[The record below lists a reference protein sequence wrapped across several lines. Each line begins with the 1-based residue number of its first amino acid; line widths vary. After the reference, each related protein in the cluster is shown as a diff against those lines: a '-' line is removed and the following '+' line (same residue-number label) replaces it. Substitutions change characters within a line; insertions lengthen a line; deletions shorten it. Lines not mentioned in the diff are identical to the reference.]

1 MDVYDALSDA
11 DDLKLQL
18 EHKWAP
24 LFKPEE
30 ASLLSILIA
39 AVAGSMSARPA
50 SRITP
55 QVV

>member
-11 DDLKLQL
+11 DDLRLQL
-18 EHKWAP
+18 ERKWAP
-24 LFKPEE
+24 LFKHEE
-30 ASLLSILIA
+30 ASLLPMLTA

-55 QVV
+55 QVG